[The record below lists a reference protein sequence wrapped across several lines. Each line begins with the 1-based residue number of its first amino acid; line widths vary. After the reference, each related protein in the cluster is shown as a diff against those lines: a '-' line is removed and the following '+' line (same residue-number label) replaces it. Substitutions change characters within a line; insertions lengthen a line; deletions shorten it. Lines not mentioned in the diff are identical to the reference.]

1 MNKTLKQLFA
11 PLVPFVILGIAI
23 ALFIGLFI
31 MLSYVLVWGIVLG
44 AIFWLAA
51 MLKNY
56 LFPPFPADKKK
67 GRVINHDD
75 NDDEN

>member
-1 MNKTLKQLFA
+1 MNKSFKQLFE
-11 PLVPFVILGIAI
+11 PLVPFILLGIAI
-23 ALFIGLFI
+23 ALFIGIFI

-44 AIFWLAA
+44 AIIWLAV

-56 LFPPFPADKKK
+56 LFPSNTTESK

-75 NDDEN
+75 KD